1 VRSDLGGGALS
12 TDCLFCRIVANEI
25 PATVARRDE
34 RFLAFADLAP
44 KAPVHLLVV
53 PVRHV
58 PSIAGVDGLDAD
70 ERAAMLPFIAEVAR
84 EQGLEESGY
93 RVTTNH
99 GPDAHQSVPHLHWHI
114 MGGGPLS
121 VSM

>member
-1 VRSDLGGGALS
+1 MGGGALS
-12 TDCLFCRIVANEI
+12 DDCLFCRIVSGDLPATI
-25 PATVARRDE
+25 PARDDAFVAFVDI
-34 RFLAFADLAP
+34 AP

-58 PSIAGVDGLDAD
+58 PSIAGVAGLDDA
-70 ERAAMLPFIAEVAR
+70 ERAAMLPFIARVAS
-84 EQGLEESGY
+84 EAGLDDSGY

-99 GPDAHQSVPHLHWHI
+99 GPDARQSVNHLHWHV

-121 VSM
+121 ESM